1 MADAFFDPT
10 KGPVYDYSKMKP
22 RPPARYLDT
31 DKVAVHPVVRAL
43 ANPDGSWP
51 HRYSPSVAI
60 RMVEE
65 GEGHVGRTSER
76 YGRSLQD
83 YGFDKAAEEYFDTSW
98 RPGVWAKR
106 SAGLAALSASK
117 RPAPNPYN
125 PAQPVVN
132 PLTRPFASA
141 QDPRRNSPWSVVG
154 TVAQGLVDA
163 QWPVG
168 LTTRSAHPQSQMFH
182 PFTPVGPEVDDMN
195 PITAR
200 RRMRSPY
207 IMTGMMQPP
216 GFVFPQPPAVGE
228 EVGGSKPRVD
238 AEDLLGLRADRA
250 PAVSRETAPPK
261 RIYTQP
267 GRPGRFLDPYHD
279 EMMTK
284 HPLSTLA
291 DINTPGFDVLTLR
304 RPVVSVNE
312 AAVDIPR
319 MPPRVSGFQLR
330 EQQAAD
336 SQAASRL
343 QSRMPGPF
351 TLTGPPPFSDILLQ
365 EQQRH
370 DALSRMQRPAWGSD
384 EGGQLPSFLQQ
395 SEYSL
400 EPGMRSIMPS
410 LMAVGSGIGPAAM
423 LAMQGSPFSSG
434 QQIPLVTDFDRARR
448 NAFLGVEGEGPQ
460 PAPTNRRQNPVDRM
474 TDDAMRQ
481 GLTSEQIVDWDQ
493 SLAEI
498 TQKLDEFR
506 LGFPERAF
514 SHEKAADIR
523 KSMMGLPEFERS
535 YFAQEHPDFAG
546 LKPEHKQLLMADA
559 QRRGTHGDA
568 ILNRRPVPSQEE
580 IAQYRSRNPNADMN
594 PIRNRAHLSGGAL
607 SPDSPYV
614 TGGQNTPSGLLP
626 GSIDATPSGW
636 YERYQ
641 RDQALAQLD
650 ANDERLQ
657 APGGHDEFY
666 LNRTRAM
673 LDGSET
679 ETDAYK
685 GTLRYADDPMQ
696 SRRKTYGMQSE
707 RFAGPGNSAGV
718 YGTNRLGALRALNQT
733 GQLEGNTGL
742 QDELRRL
749 EGAAEASAQAKRD
762 SLPARKAAAAER
774 VAAKKNKTLE
784 RRNRAALVRAVN
796 AGVLPATALAA
807 NPINSSAGSSPSV
820 LSTAAPNTAQN
831 QQDRAAIRSNLVTGV
846 RDDGTPLSPFLHAV
860 SQNRSVDVDDP
871 SSVMGAVHS
880 YMFETAT
887 DLGESDVAD
896 LWTYMRAST
905 DDSYWSDGK
914 YKDTAKMYANGE
926 AFFDTMRELRNTNNL
941 TSQQK
946 QAFARRFNEGRAAA
960 RQRALEDS
968 KKWDSIRTP
977 FPTDF

>member
-1 MADAFFDPT
+1 
-10 KGPVYDYSKMKP
+10 
-22 RPPARYLDT
+22 
-31 DKVAVHPVVRAL
+31 
-43 ANPDGSWP
+43 
-51 HRYSPSVAI
+51 
-60 RMVEE
+60 
-65 GEGHVGRTSER
+65 
-76 YGRSLQD
+76 
-83 YGFDKAAEEYFDTSW
+83 
-98 RPGVWAKR
+98 
-106 SAGLAALSASK
+106 
-117 RPAPNPYN
+117 
-125 PAQPVVN
+125 
-132 PLTRPFASA
+132 
-141 QDPRRNSPWSVVG
+141 
-154 TVAQGLVDA
+154 
-163 QWPVG
+163 
-168 LTTRSAHPQSQMFH
+168 
-182 PFTPVGPEVDDMN
+182 
-195 PITAR
+195 
-200 RRMRSPY
+200 
-207 IMTGMMQPP
+207 
-216 GFVFPQPPAVGE
+216 
-228 EVGGSKPRVD
+228 
-238 AEDLLGLRADRA
+238 
-250 PAVSRETAPPK
+250 
-261 RIYTQP
+261 
-267 GRPGRFLDPYHD
+267 
-279 EMMTK
+279 
-284 HPLSTLA
+284 
-291 DINTPGFDVLTLR
+291 
-304 RPVVSVNE
+304 
-312 AAVDIPR
+312 
-319 MPPRVSGFQLR
+319 
-330 EQQAAD
+330 
-336 SQAASRL
+336 
-343 QSRMPGPF
+343 
-351 TLTGPPPFSDILLQ
+351 
-365 EQQRH
+365 
-370 DALSRMQRPAWGSD
+370 
-384 EGGQLPSFLQQ
+384 
-395 SEYSL
+395 
-400 EPGMRSIMPS
+400 
-410 LMAVGSGIGPAAM
+410 
-423 LAMQGSPFSSG
+423 
-434 QQIPLVTDFDRARR
+434 
-448 NAFLGVEGEGPQ
+448 
-460 PAPTNRRQNPVDRM
+460 M

-641 RDQALAQLD
+641 QGQALAQLD

-679 ETDAYK
+679 ETEEYK

-707 RFAGPGNSAGV
+707 RFVGPGNSTGM

-733 GQLEGNTGL
+733 GRLEYNTGL

-774 VAAKKNKTLE
+774 AAAKKNKTLE

-807 NPINSSAGSSPSV
+807 NPISSSAGSSPSA
-820 LSTAAPNTAQN
+820 LSMAAPNTAQN

-860 SQNRSVDVDDP
+860 SQNRDVDAEDP
-871 SSVMGAVHS
+871 TSVLSSAHS
-880 YMFETAT
+880 YMVESGT
-887 DLGESDVAD
+887 DVAESDVLD
-896 LWTYMRAST
+896 LWTYMRAAT
-905 DDSYWSDGK
+905 DSGYWLDQRYKSEAAK
-914 YKDTAKMYANGE
+914 YQGGPE
-926 AFFDTMRELRNTNNL
+926 FFRVLQDLRQTDNL

-946 QAFARRFNEGRAAA
+946 SVFARRINSLRDKSKQEIERNRYQYQDAPMYPTFN
-960 RQRALEDS
+960 
-968 KKWDSIRTP
+968 
-977 FPTDF
+977 